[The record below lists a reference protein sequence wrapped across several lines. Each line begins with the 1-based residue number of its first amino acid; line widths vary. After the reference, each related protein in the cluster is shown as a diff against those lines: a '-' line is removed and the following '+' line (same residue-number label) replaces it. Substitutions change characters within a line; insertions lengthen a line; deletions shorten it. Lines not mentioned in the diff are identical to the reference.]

1 MQKFRH
7 LTFAAAIAA
16 LTGPGAM
23 LAARA
28 NPVAMADG
36 ASPAEPAQVTF
47 APETAASQPGAMP
60 ALSCVT
66 DTDSTGRSL
75 LITAAEGQP
84 PKAESA
90 TEVESDSDW
99 IEPDWMIDEPD
110 IAGPAWPDATTLT
123 LNLRASASTVKSG
136 ERFSLSWN
144 GEGLSD
150 CQASGAWTG
159 SRPNSG
165 TEFRTA
171 QTARESY
178 TLACNSAAGQIVA
191 MTSVE
196 VILDGTRISWS
207 PPAQNI
213 DGTPLAGL
221 FAYRIYVGSK
231 SQQYDQHIELLD
243 TDSTHCYVDLQ
254 PGEYY
259 IAMSAVDLNGNES
272 ALSNEVRKVV
282 Q

>member
-1 MQKFRH
+1 
-7 LTFAAAIAA
+7 
-16 LTGPGAM
+16 
-23 LAARA
+23 
-28 NPVAMADG
+28 
-36 ASPAEPAQVTF
+36 
-47 APETAASQPGAMP
+47 
-60 ALSCVT
+60 
-66 DTDSTGRSL
+66 
-75 LITAAEGQP
+75 
-84 PKAESA
+84 
-90 TEVESDSDW
+90 
-99 IEPDWMIDEPD
+99 
-110 IAGPAWPDATTLT
+110 
-123 LNLRASASTVKSG
+123 
-136 ERFSLSWN
+136 
-144 GEGLSD
+144 
-150 CQASGAWTG
+150 
-159 SRPNSG
+159 
-165 TEFRTA
+165 
-171 QTARESY
+171 
-178 TLACNSAAGQIVA
+178 